1 MCSSTWPIR
10 TAHTRRSTECF
21 GRGGVHVFTI
31 PFLDTEYFDQ
41 TLASVGDDGNITYH
55 AEPVY
60 HADPINPVPGALVYT
75 YFSLEML
82 VRLKAIGFNTHLYW
96 LHRPSAGIV
105 GHEATVFAAFKPS

>member
-1 MCSSTWPIR
+1 M
-10 TAHTRRSTECF
+10 
-21 GRGGVHVFTI
+21 
-31 PFLDTEYFDQ
+31 
-41 TLASVGDDGNITYH
+41 
-55 AEPVY
+55 
-60 HADPINPVPGALVYT
+60 YT